1 MGYCFNKMNTKV
13 LKFDIDKDIDR
24 IRFNHYVMRREN
36 LNRIKNEFP
45 KNQFSLT
52 VSTVMKDLSLSHGKA
67 QRMISEFEKLGI
79 IKSISKASC
88 ARGYSIYEY
97 ITNDDW
103 KYDKD
108 SGIEHDIGYDIAK
121 DSNCNIDE
129 TDSGNVIEVKSGM
142 DIDNSKKENTKR
154 ELNKENIY
162 GVVVDYL
169 NKKTNKN
176 FKATTQKT
184 KSFINARL
192 KEGFCEKDFYNVID
206 IKVSQWM
213 YTDMQKFLRPETLF
227 SNKFE
232 GYLNEV
238 VIKSEETSEIWDIK
252 FDF

>member
-13 LKFDIDKDIDR
+13 LKFDVDKDIDR
-24 IRFNHYVMRREN
+24 IRFNHYIMRKEN

-67 QRMISEFEKLGI
+67 QRMIGEFEKLGI

-88 ARGYSIYEY
+88 ARGYSLYEY
-97 ITNDDW
+97 VTSDD
-103 KYDKD
+103 KYDKE
-108 SGIEHDIGYDIAK
+108 SGIDYDIDCDIEK
-121 DSNCNIDE
+121 DSDCNMGKKYI
-129 TDSGNVIEVKSGM
+129 GKLIEAKSGM
-142 DIDNSKKENTKR
+142 DIDNSKKENIKR
-154 ELNKENIY
+154 ELNKDSIY
-162 GVVVDYL
+162 TVVVAYL

-184 KSFINARL
+184 KSFINARV
-192 KEGFCEKDFYNVID
+192 KEGFCEDDFYSVID

-213 YTDMQKFLRPETLF
+213 YSDMQKFLRPETLF

-238 VIKSEETSEIWDIK
+238 VIKSDEKTEIWDMN